1 MMIEVVQA
9 FDRTPIV
16 RLDSDDA
23 AALERKIEAPGS
35 SSPTGALG

>member
-1 MMIEVVQA
+1 MIEVVQA

-23 AALERKIEAPGS
+23 AGWTAKSRP
-35 SSPTGALG
+35 P

>member
-23 AALERKIEAPGS
+23 AALERVLDVLARR
-35 SSPTGALG
+35 